1 MSLGSLRADLR
12 GSAVDAGIAL
22 LLSAALVGVY
32 AARLHGG
39 VDAAAIEMPD
49 MVRNGGVWPYSASQA
64 VGWAA
69 LLWSWLT
76 IHLGLALPICRRL
89 RRRRLRAR
97 LEALHRSMSLTVIG
111 LMLGHA
117 ILLLWDR
124 MGDTLV
130 SDFVPWATSYVP
142 GRFPQALGIFSLY
155 LAVLLGP
162 SFYLRSRLGP
172 VLWRALHQWLVPS
185 VYGLALWHT
194 LAYGS
199 DIKHEVV
206 LTAVLWAMQAPLV
219 ALYVVRLWLTRPSST
234 AVSNSASA
242 G

>member
-22 LLSAALVGVY
+22 VLSAALVGVY
-32 AARLHGG
+32 AARVHGG

-64 VGWAA
+64 LGWAA

-111 LMLGHA
+111 LMLAHA
-117 ILLLWDR
+117 LLLLWDQ

-130 SDFVPWATSYVP
+130 SDFVPYATSYAP
-142 GRFPQALGIFSLY
+142 GRFPQALGIFSFY

-172 VLWRALHQWLVPS
+172 VLWRVLHQWLVPS
-185 VYGLALWHT
+185 VYVLALWHT
-194 LAYGS
+194 LSYGS
-199 DIKHEVV
+199 DVKHEAG
-206 LTAVLWAMQAPLV
+206 LTAALWAMQVPL
-219 ALYVVRLWLTRPSST
+219 AATLAWRLSGVKPLARGPS
-234 AVSNSASA
+234 
-242 G
+242 